1 VPSDLKLT
9 AEEIGELEKGI
20 KSLPG
25 TEWFVRGPLTEEEAC
40 RAGGEPAS
48 LVYVDPADYEGDEP
62 PGGERFVIDDLD
74 DKDMET
80 LAALRNHAPA
90 LIAAAKRDSVQ
101 QLINAKRDAT
111 DERLLKAMQGYADA
125 LADRVEAA
133 EGRVTRLETALHE
146 LMPRYI
152 ELYEAAGLGDPA
164 ESVGVEIAR
173 TALAQPPEEPRP

>member
-1 VPSDLKLT
+1 MPSDLKLT
-9 AEEIGELEKGI
+9 AAGILAHVLETSGI
-20 KSLPG
+20 HVG
-25 TEWFVRGPLTEEEAC
+25 TTIDRKDLENMA
-40 RAGGEPAS
+40 AS
-48 LVYVDPADYEGDEP
+48 LDGQ
-62 PGGERFVIDDLD
+62 LS
-74 DKDMET
+74 
-80 LAALRNHAPA
+80 A